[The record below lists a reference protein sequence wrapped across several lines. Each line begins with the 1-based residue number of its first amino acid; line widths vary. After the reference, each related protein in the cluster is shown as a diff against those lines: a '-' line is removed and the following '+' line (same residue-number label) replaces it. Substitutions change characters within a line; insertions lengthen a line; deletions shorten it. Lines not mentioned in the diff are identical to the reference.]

1 MDRQVSTC
9 PPCTSC
15 PTPRVIGYSDT
26 IPSKMVP
33 SENLA
38 DFVQFLVE
46 RGLVLEAVIVGGTA
60 LVLL

>member
-1 MDRQVSTC
+1 ML
-9 PPCTSC
+9 
-15 PTPRVIGYSDT
+15 
-26 IPSKMVP
+26 P